1 MAEANCKY
9 TMPNGKESLF
19 SRLKLETKKRLR
31 FCFITGF
38 QNFALR
44 NCQLIAVIYI
54 FKDFSGEIIV
64 DLSEGIDARF
74 FSFDKIP
81 SNLSSTI
88 KEITEEFLLKYNDL
102 KEKCV
107 I

>member
-1 MAEANCKY
+1 MHLTRKINYIYPDGNEVYNV
-9 TMPNGKESLF
+9 T
-19 SRLKLETKKRLR
+19 T
-31 FCFITGF
+31 T
-38 QNFALR
+38 
-44 NCQLIAVIYI
+44 YI